1 MASIKPIRTKGDY
14 DAALARIDELMNAL
28 SGPEGQVEDTD
39 DPDRVELDVLT
50 DLVEF
55 YEERHHPFSLP
66 SAAAAIKYRMDQQT
80 LTQRD
85 LIPHI
90 GSRSKVAEVLSGKRD
105 ITMSMAR
112 ALNRHLG
119 IPADVLLQKPGSDLD
134 AAFNDME
141 PRRFPLKEMAKRG
154 WIPDLPDLTDHAEEL
169 IGGLIRRAGGFAVA
183 VAPLYR
189 KNDNRRVNA
198 KTNEY
203 ALKAWCW
210 RVMASA
216 NERKSEVPYEPGV
229 VTMDFLRRVAQFSP
243 HEDGPLQARDF
254 LREHGIGIEFVRH
267 LPRTYLDG
275 AALRLASGRPVIG
288 LTLRYDRID
297 NFWFC
302 LMHELAHVGLHLDGN
317 EDESFIDDLT
327 LRNVIGVTDPKETQ
341 ADQWAEEAFIP
352 LDVWETTDVRKQ
364 PTPFAVM
371 SLANAAQIHPAIVAG
386 RVRHERRNYRL
397 LSQFVGTGKVR
408 RQLNSTV

>member
-1 MASIKPIRTKGDY
+1 MAGIKPIRTERNY
-14 DAALARIDELMNAL
+14 EAALARINELMDAL
-28 SGPEGQVEDTD
+28 SGPEGQVEDAD
-39 DPDRVELDVLT
+39 DPDRVELDILT

-55 YEERHHPFSLP
+55 YEERHHPISFP
-66 SAAAAIKYRMDQQT
+66 SAVAAIEYRMDQQS

-85 LIPHI
+85 LIPYI

-119 IPADVLLQKPGSDLD
+119 IPAEVLLQKPGSDLD
-134 AAFNDME
+134 VAFNDME

-154 WIPDLPDLTDHAEEL
+154 WIPDSPNLTDRAEEL
-169 IGGLIRRAGGFAVA
+169 VGGLIHRAGGFAVA
-183 VAPLYR
+183 ATPLYR

-198 KTNEY
+198 KTDEY
-203 ALKAWCW
+203 ALKTWCW
-210 RVMASA
+210 QVMASA
-216 NERKSEVPYEPGV
+216 NERKSKVPYEPGV
-229 VTMDFLRRVAQFSP
+229 VTLEFLRHVAHFSP
-243 HEDGPLQARDF
+243 HEDGPLRARDF

-317 EDESFIDDLT
+317 EDDSFIDDLT
-327 LRNVIGVTDPKETQ
+327 LRNAIGVTDPKETQ

-352 LDVWETTDVRKQ
+352 LDVWETTDVRKH

-371 SLANAAQIHPAIVAG
+371 SLANDSQIHPAIVAG
-386 RVRHERRNYRL
+386 RIRHERQNYRL

-408 RQLNSTV
+408 RQLGATG